1 MFTLD
6 GKPLAL
12 DRAFSHDG
20 VQYPRTWLHLASP
33 QERAAIGIVEVA
45 DAPFYDQRFAW
56 GYTEEGSLIWKDH
69 EQLVKQWVSAVKAT
83 AGTLMAPTDWL
94 ITRASDPSSDK
105 PVPEWALDERA
116 AIRFKSD
123 EKEAAIEATTSTEE
137 LAAYLTSSAFSSW
150 SDPENI
156 EAVGTGEDF
165 FTFGAAVTGSAV
177 FGGSGEDSIIL

>member
-20 VQYPRTWLHLASP
+20 VQYPRTWLRLASP
-33 QERAAIGIVEVA
+33 QERAAIGVAEVA

-105 PVPEWALDERA
+105 PVPEWALDERTS
-116 AIRFKSD
+116 IRFKSD
-123 EKEAAIEATTSTEE
+123 EKEAAIEATGSTEE

-165 FTFGAAVTGSAV
+165 FTSGAAVTGSAV